1 MCSFSTKQCRIDES
15 IVGKV
20 SGAYYTEK
28 NEKWFCGKKWFFS
41 KKVMF
46 FPYNM
51 KKKTIFVI
59 KWFFH
64 IFSFCI
70 KTIFNVKWTK
80 KKSFLKSHFG
90 PFDMKNCFFFHIIR
104 KKSHFLR
111 WKPLFG
117 QNDFCQMT
125 IFRIIWLFSFG
136 KKIHFSCKMTF
147 LFPSVQ
153 YEPEEKITSVISY
166 TN

>member
-1 MCSFSTKQCRIDES
+1 MPRAIRFKTRKWLEIRCPQRY
-15 IVGKV
+15 

-28 NEKWFCGKKWFFS
+28 NEKWFCGQKWFFS

-59 KWFFH
+59 NDFFGFLH
-64 IFSFCI
+64 FASKPFSMSSGP
-70 KTIFNVKWTK
+70 K
-80 KKSFLKSHFG
+80 KKSFLKSHFD
-90 PFDMKNCFFFHIIR
+90 PFDMKNGFFFNIIR
-104 KKSHFLR
+104 KKNHFLR

-117 QNDFCQMT
+117 QNGFFQMT
-125 IFRIIWLFSFG
+125 FLRIIWLFSFG

-147 LFPSVQ
+147 LFPSV
-153 YEPEEKITSVISY
+153 
-166 TN
+166 